1 MIYTNIQQG
10 STLITIINW
19 FVINLI
25 EFYTAHHI
33 SCSVE
38 LIKHSSLVNHGSKS
52 AFQVVEHHKLA
63 LNHKESV
70 TFIIKNQ

>member
-38 LIKHSSLVNHGSKS
+38 LIKTQFMVDHGSKS
-52 AFQVVEHHKLA
+52 AFQVEEHHKLA

>member
-10 STLITIINW
+10 STLIAIINW

-25 EFYTAHHI
+25 EFYTAQ
-33 SCSVE
+33 
-38 LIKHSSLVNHGSKS
+38 HSSLVDHGSKS

>member
-25 EFYTAHHI
+25 ELYTAHHI

-38 LIKHSSLVNHGSKS
+38 LKKYSSLVDHGSKS

>member
-38 LIKHSSLVNHGSKS
+38 LIKTQFIGGPWVQLCISS
-52 AFQVVEHHKLA
+52 KLA